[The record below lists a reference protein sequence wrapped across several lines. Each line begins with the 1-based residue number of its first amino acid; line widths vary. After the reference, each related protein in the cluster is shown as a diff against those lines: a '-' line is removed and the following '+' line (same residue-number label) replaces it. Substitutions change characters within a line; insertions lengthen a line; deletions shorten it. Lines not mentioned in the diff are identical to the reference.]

1 MIADAIS
8 LHNRLPDWGPRY
20 VETPPEYPPGQ
31 LIAEPWNAASALLFI
46 GIVIFWLIRLR
57 GRYAQ
62 FPFLCTCLPIL
73 LVGGIGGT
81 LFHALRTQPAFF
93 LMDVI
98 PIYLL
103 GLSASIYLWFRL
115 RPRLLYLVG
124 LIALLFFLQALGQ
137 SALPTQWAINVSY
150 ATLAALVI
158 TPLALVL
165 IRTRFRHGGWVTTA
179 FVLFGMAWVC
189 RIAETWQPTLPMG
202 THWLWHT
209 FGALSTLALSEYFYR
224 IEGEARGSR
233 AQTDSTQRSRA

>member
-8 LHNRLPDWGPRY
+8 LHDRLPDWGPRY
-20 VETPPEYPPGQ
+20 VETPPEYPPSQ

-57 GRYAQ
+57 GRYTQ
-62 FPFLCTCLPIL
+62 FPFLCICLPLL

-124 LIALLFFLQALGQ
+124 LIALLCFLQALGL

-189 RIAETWQPTLPMG
+189 RIAETWRPTLPMG
-202 THWLWHT
+202 THWLWHA
-209 FGALSTLALSEYFYR
+209 FGALSTLALSEYFFR
-224 IEGEARGSR
+224 IEGEGHESR
-233 AQTDSTQRSRA
+233 APTDSSQRSRA